1 MGSASHHI
9 KHVKRC
15 KNTDFQGHG
24 TSNFLVVKGSPFED
38 WGKVPHSKNSL
49 GAIFEWG
56 LFFIVFSMSKYVRNV
71 SFRWITQIVLY
82 L

>member
-1 MGSASHHI
+1 MGSTFHHI

-15 KNTDFQGHG
+15 KNTDFHGHG
-24 TSNFLVVKGSPFED
+24 TSNFLPAKGSPFED

-49 GAIFEWG
+49 GAFSEWG
-56 LFFIVFSMSKYVRNV
+56 LFFIVFSMSKCVRNV